1 MKKLF
6 LVLTVFA
13 FCFSVAVIAEES
25 SCPHTNTEEFYGG
38 YLFESFNSSYHH
50 IYCQVDVKCEDC
62 NTWLYNLTRYEDGLV
77 PHDSGKGH
85 PCFSC
90 GYDGSSGPTTEELQA
105 AAQKR
110 VTEDGENIPGKTAII
125 IHNGNLREAASK
137 DSADLGAVISG
148 DEYEIVSYQISADN
162 TVWLEIKYLDG
173 TAWVSASLAKI
184 SGDTALYDY
193 AEFYVNRTCRIKV
206 SSGRGRIAPGT
217 KNPIVAYVRY
227 NEKYTILDCQP
238 AADDTLWFK
247 IKVDRTECWIS
258 SSLAELY

>member
-1 MKKLF
+1 MKKVLVF
-6 LVLTVFA
+6 LLLLTFGLSAASVAMAGCANHPDAYENYHPTTEYQDWSAEHHKVLWDDTVF
-13 FCFSVAVIAEES
+13 CSECGEVISNDWGEDLES
-25 SCPHTNTEEFYGG
+25 HNFVNGTCWCCGHV
-38 YLFESFNSSYHH
+38 ESNGPSY
-50 IYCQVDVKCEDC
+50 
-62 NTWLYNLTRYEDGLV
+62 
-77 PHDSGKGH
+77 
-85 PCFSC
+85 
-90 GYDGSSGPTTEELQA
+90 EELQA

-125 IHNGNLREAASK
+125 IHNGNLRAAASK